1 MTELTS
7 VPEGYEWGE
16 KESFFWRLR
25 IIGGPTVAYVDDE
38 SDVGVGYRTVQV
50 LDGVEIPMVAFES
63 SEEAKHYCHM
73 LILTGAA

>member
-25 IIGGPTVAYVDDE
+25 IIGGPTIAYVDDE
-38 SDVGVGYRTVQV
+38 GDKYMVVQV
-50 LDGVEIPMVAFES
+50 LDGTEIPVVAFES

-73 LILTGAA
+73 LVLTGVI